1 MQRFRISGGLSIMA
15 IAVGLLAILPTAP
28 NALAEDSGGVP
39 PREVGDIVVSDD
51 GGVVRGDEL
60 VDQRTEYSRTFE
72 TSLPGVFATEVSTGP
87 LHFEDSE
94 GEWVGFDTDLSDEGP
109 ADGLAPVA
117 TDVPV
122 EIATDAAAEQV
133 ASVEVAEGASVG
145 FGFDGASEVPAEVE
159 GDTAVFADVVPGVDL
174 ELTAQPGGVKEA
186 IVLDSA
192 AAPSSFE
199 FPLAL
204 DGLSAQLG
212 SDGSVEYR
220 DGTGAMVA
228 VTPAGYMEDSAFGPG
243 VGVQSTGVAYSLMD
257 RAGTTVLRVDLDEA
271 WLTDPARVFPVVVD
285 PTTSAVDPVAV
296 DADDTYV
303 LEGSSPTDR
312 SAHTDLRVGDSGA
325 GVARSYLH
333 FSDLD
338 DFDGM
343 NVYDATLE
351 LTQFGAN
358 TCAAGAVEAYAV
370 TDEWAGDEVL
380 EFPGPVADPEAA
392 DLVAIDWHSGSTGFG
407 APSGCAASGTVQIH
421 LTRGA
426 DNWTNGE
433 WDNLGIMLAAADEET
448 TNGYRRF
455 HSADGTTA
463 PVLQVLWSD
472 PSIELA
478 DAPTVSGP
486 FSPEGDL
493 NSTSVV
499 GSAIYDDPNEGDDGH
514 VLYFVYQPD
523 TYNFTV
529 SAGAIVEPGQASEIS
544 GTLPWDTRFAMRA
557 MALDGDTPYTGDHS
571 SPLGP
576 WVEFQ
581 ARSVQITDPDLD
593 QILFGDVTVTAS
605 AAVTTN
611 LTSVQFLLDGTA
623 VFTDTTAP
631 YEMAGSSTG
640 TTDGPHSL
648 AARAQYSSG
657 PTRTSATVP
666 VTIDNGLNTQ
676 QRLQVDLATDHID
689 LDEFTEYGVK
699 GLLNQDAIPTR
710 YRSTAEPSVD
720 PTAGVLS
727 YLAHGWESIGSTTQ
741 DEIESFVT
749 GSVSA
754 DDPLAGCVTDTVI
767 LEVLGYEIEN
777 TCAYSTD
784 HFIIYYS
791 LGGPH
796 GVPTDDEDDNDR
808 PDYIDEMAANLED
821 ARDTYLGMGYELA
834 TGSNPLPVIVLD
846 HRGVASP
853 FGDEGLGHFIV
864 VENEDRGSTYT
875 ARHELFHIA
884 QYSYTSLYDLGSFVL
899 DFDDFVDDRA
909 TTMWWLEASA
919 NWATHKAALDA
930 GDPDGPLEY
939 AASLDDLFAGP
950 NRYFANFDSLS
961 DSDLDAL
968 PRERSN
974 ARAYG
979 SFIFAEWLE
988 QRYGELFLF
997 DIWDG
1002 IGEGGFDGR
1011 EASEVIEDL
1020 LTDADSS
1027 IEEALPEFW
1036 LASYL
1041 FSNDSGLDIPY
1052 TYVDPHLDR
1061 TALDTLN
1068 WQEILAAEVPTQG
1081 DDFSGLAR
1089 PARWS
1094 MPQLEGDGDPE
1105 EQSVRVEPGGSAF
1118 IDLEPEAA
1126 LQGDLDLTIEVE
1138 DSEHLDKYRFSTV
1151 AYQPS
1156 TSADASGLP
1165 AVCQRFGEPAIET
1178 FESTEGVFEH
1188 RIQIDHRCPTATLA
1202 ITNIDPNSGD
1212 DDGDGFVVTAEF
1224 NGTAPFSGID
1234 LVSVD
1239 SDEHQGDDD
1248 SSQAAISPD
1257 GQSVVFASAATD
1269 LVDADVGDGVEI
1281 YRRQLASP
1289 FEDGTTEL
1297 VSGGDDDVASD
1308 DSGYPVAS
1316 EDGQVVAF
1324 ASLDDDLDTTDEPSN
1339 GAQVYVADLGEDTI
1353 ERVSLFEPVSGQLA
1367 TASRPSISHDGRFV
1381 AYEGGAYTGLDRPGS
1396 PSGISAVYVYDRQEE
1411 TTTCVS
1417 CVGFGVPT
1425 ALSFDPDISSDGDLV
1440 VFSSTES
1447 TLVAGD
1453 TNGVRDVFT
1462 YDLSDDTVTRVS
1474 QAPAGGQAT
1483 VASANPRTGYS
1494 GSGVFAYQ
1502 QGTDIHVIR
1511 QGTGTFIIEDADLV
1525 DLAGNGIGAITYQIG
1540 DEIFQEWPVTTG
1552 DTPVP
1557 VAVGIGGDPNGTV
1570 TGGSLTYEG
1579 GGTAFTSAA
1588 DNLVGSDTND
1598 ATDAFTRSLPF
1609 YYES

>member
-1 MQRFRISGGLSIMA
+1 MA
-15 IAVGLLAILPTAP
+15 RRMCWRRWP
-28 NALAEDSGGVP
+28 
-39 PREVGDIVVSDD
+39 
-51 GGVVRGDEL
+51 
-60 VDQRTEYSRTFE
+60 
-72 TSLPGVFATEVSTGP
+72 
-87 LHFEDSE
+87 
-94 GEWVGFDTDLSDEGP
+94 
-109 ADGLAPVA
+109 

-212 SDGSVEYR
+212 ADGSVEYR
-220 DGTGAMVA
+220 DGSGVMEA

-243 VGVQSTGVAYSLMD
+243 VGVQSTGVAYSLVD
-257 RAGTTVLRVDLDEA
+257 RAGTTVLRVELDEA
-271 WLTDPARVFPVVVD
+271 WLADPARVYPVVVD
-285 PTTSAVDPVAV
+285 PTTSTIDPVAV

-312 SAHTDLRVGDSGA
+312 SAHTDLRVGDSGT

-351 LTQFGAN
+351 LTQFGSN

-455 HSADGTTA
+455 HSADGATA

-472 PSIELA
+472 PSFELA

-493 NSTSVV
+493 DSTSVV
-499 GSAIYDDPNEGDDGH
+499 GSAIYDDPNSGDDGH
-514 VLYFVYQPD
+514 VVYFVYQPD
-523 TYNFTV
+523 TYNFTA
-529 SAGAIVEPGQASEIS
+529 SAGAIVEPGEASEIS

-557 MALDGDTPYTGDHS
+557 MALDGDTAFTGDHS

-576 WVEFQ
+576 WVEFE
-581 ARSVQITDPDLD
+581 ARSVQITDPEPG
-593 QILFGDVTVTAS
+593 QVLFDDVTVTAT

-631 YEMAGSSTG
+631 YEMAGSST
-640 TTDGPHSL
+640 TTADGPHSL
-648 AARAQYSSG
+648 AARAVYSSG
-657 PTRTSATVP
+657 PPLTSATVP
-666 VTIDNGLNTQ
+666 ITIDNGLNTQ
-676 QRLQVDLATDHID
+676 QRLQIDLATDTID

-699 GLLNQDAIPTR
+699 GLLNQDAIPAR
-710 YRSTAEPSVD
+710 YQSEAEPSVD

-749 GSVSA
+749 GSVEA
-754 DDPLAGCVTDTVI
+754 DDPDPACTSDTVELTVFSDVI
-767 LEVLGYEIEN
+767 TDMCLLGTGE
-777 TCAYSTD
+777 
-784 HFIIYYS
+784 FLIYYQV
-791 LGGPH
+791 GGPG
-796 GVPTDDEDDNDR
+796 GVAAADGDEDGI
-808 PDYIDEMAANLED
+808 PDYIEELSDTLSAAREF
-821 ARDTYLGMGYELA
+821 YLGQGYELA
-834 TGSNPLPVIVLD
+834 TGETPLPVLVLPTD
-846 HRGVASP
+846 RGFANPVAAA
-853 FGDEGLGHFIV
+853 GLGHFIV
-864 VENEDRGSTYT
+864 VESSGKGSTYT

-884 QYSYTSLYDLGSFVL
+884 QYSYTSLYDLGSFVF
-899 DFDDFVDDRA
+899 DFNDFVDNRA
-909 TTMWWLEASA
+909 STTWWLEASA
-919 NWATHKAALDA
+919 NWATHQAAEDA
-930 GDPDGPLEY
+930 EDPDPLLHY
-939 AASLDDLFAGP
+939 AASLDNLFAEP
-950 NRYFANFDSLS
+950 NRYLADFESLVAWDLENFTTNPQATNS
-961 DSDLDAL
+961 
-968 PRERSN
+968 
-974 ARAYG
+974 RAYG

-988 QRYGELFLF
+988 EEYGNSFMRHTWEE
-997 DIWDG
+997 
-1002 IGEGGFDGR
+1002 IGDSDSR

-1020 LTDADSS
+1020 LIGESTT
-1027 IEEALPEFW
+1027 IEEVLPRFW
-1036 LASYL
+1036 LANYL
-1041 FSNDSGLDIPY
+1041 FVNDEALTGLPGPY
-1052 TYVDPHLDR
+1052 TYGDTHLDR
-1061 TALDTLN
+1061 TVEDTRN
-1068 WQEILAAEVPTQG
+1068 WQEILDEQSPTAG

-1094 MPQLEGDGDPE
+1094 MPELEGDGDAE
-1105 EQSVRVEPGGSAF
+1105 VQSVRVEPGGSAF

-1126 LQGDLDLTIEVE
+1126 LQGDLDLTIEIE

-1165 AVCQRFGEPAIET
+1165 AVCHRFGEPAIET

-1188 RIQIDHRCPTATLA
+1188 RIQIDHRCRTATLA

-1234 LVSVD
+1234 LVSID

-1248 SSQAAISPD
+1248 TSQASISPD

-1269 LVDADVGDGVEI
+1269 LVGGDVGDGVEI

-1289 FEDGTTEL
+1289 FEEGTTEL

-1316 EDGQVVAF
+1316 EDGQVIAF
-1324 ASLDDDLDTTDEPSN
+1324 ASLDDDLDTTEEPSD

-1396 PSGISAVYVYDRQEE
+1396 PTGISAVYVYDRQEE

-1440 VFSSTES
+1440 VFSSTET

-1462 YDLSDDTVTRVS
+1462 YDLSDDTVARVS
-1474 QAPAGGQAT
+1474 QAPAGGQST

-1502 QGTDIHVIR
+1502 QGADIHVIR
-1511 QGTGTFIIEDADLV
+1511 QGVGIFVIEDADLV

-1540 DEIFQEWPVTTG
+1540 DEIFQEWPVATG

-1557 VAVGIGGDPNGTV
+1557 VAVGIGGDPNGSV
-1570 TGGSLTYEG
+1570 SGGSLSYDG
-1579 GGTAFTSAA
+1579 SGVAFTSAA
-1588 DNLVGSDTND
+1588 DNLIGGDTND
-1598 ATDAFTRSLPF
+1598 ATDAFTRTLPN